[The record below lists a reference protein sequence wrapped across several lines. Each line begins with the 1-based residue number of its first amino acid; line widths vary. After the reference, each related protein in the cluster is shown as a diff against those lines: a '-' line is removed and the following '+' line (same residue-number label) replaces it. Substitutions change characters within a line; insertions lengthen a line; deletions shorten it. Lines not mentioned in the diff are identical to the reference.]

1 MSAKTY
7 FNGFGSYRKERGL
20 CVEGMLQDWFGKK
33 KKTNLA
39 VINVLLFCCNK
50 DLIRARL
57 PIYYG
62 KSSSIFCQLSG
73 LKEAFKKI
81 NKHTTGQKL
90 KF

>member
-39 VINVLLFCCNK
+39 VINVLRFL
-50 DLIRARL
+50 L
-57 PIYYG
+57 
-62 KSSSIFCQLSG
+62 Q
-73 LKEAFKKI
+73 
-81 NKHTTGQKL
+81 
-90 KF
+90 